1 MIICPSQSPKK
12 EGNNV
17 VIGLAKEGLLRHLKM
32 RLTGRPSY
40 PVTQHF
46 KVFNILL

>member
-17 VIGLAKEGLLRHLKM
+17 VIGLAKGLLLGFTKA
-32 RLTGRPSY
+32 LENAVNRPAFL
-40 PVTQHF
+40 PG
-46 KVFNILL
+46 NAAL